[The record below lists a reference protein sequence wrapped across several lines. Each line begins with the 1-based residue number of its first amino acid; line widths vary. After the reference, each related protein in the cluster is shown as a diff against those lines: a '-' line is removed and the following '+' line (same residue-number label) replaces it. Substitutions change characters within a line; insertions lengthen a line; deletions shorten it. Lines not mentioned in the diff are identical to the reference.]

1 MFFFPPVLYRFKLK
15 MDGIYTGQPY
25 YQPLWSMAVVS
36 QERQRLQLLPPH
48 CVIEEYIA
56 VKARFEDERSA
67 TMKYV
72 HDLQR
77 DKMIQVRIQATTC
90 AQLGCVKN
98 SGN

>member
-1 MFFFPPVLYRFKLK
+1 
-15 MDGIYTGQPY
+15 MDGFYTGQSY
-25 YQPLWSMAVVS
+25 YPPLWSMTVVS

-56 VKARFEDERSA
+56 VKARFEDERNT

-72 HDLQR
+72 QDLQR
-77 DKMIQVRIQATTC
+77 DKTIQVRIQTTTW
-90 AQLGCVKN
+90 LSCVKN